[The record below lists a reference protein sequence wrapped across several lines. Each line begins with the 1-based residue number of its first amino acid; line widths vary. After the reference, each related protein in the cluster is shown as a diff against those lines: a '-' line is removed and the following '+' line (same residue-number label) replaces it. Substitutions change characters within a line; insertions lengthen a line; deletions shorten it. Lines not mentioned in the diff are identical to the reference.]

1 MHLIKEQEAKAGLV
15 EQELKAKQ
23 GAVRELVEENERLK
37 GYLDTY
43 EKRVKELER
52 TAPPLSERRYSD
64 LSN

>member
-52 TAPPLSERRYSD
+52 TAPH
-64 LSN
+64 